1 MFVPWR
7 LCLMDVDSFPL
18 TRIISTPK
26 VPQQFYMCVV
36 NKNVKRWRDRQTDW
50 QHIHSQAD
58 EQDKDRQAM
67 VPPEMQMSKLL
78 AAILLIRHQS
88 VAAAPLAAVL

>member
-7 LCLMDVDSFPL
+7 LCLMYVDSLPL
-18 TRIISTPK
+18 TSIISTPK

-36 NKNVKRWRDRQTDW
+36 NKNFKRWRDRQ
-50 QHIHSQAD
+50 SQAD